1 MALKKE
7 IFNIMEKRIPGFLQ
21 ILLILGII
29 LFINILSQYFNT
41 YLDFTEEKRFTLTE
55 PTKKLIKD
63 VKNVVYIQ
71 VLLEGNFPSGF
82 KRLQQSTKEILDQFN
97 SENGYIE
104 YEFENPNE
112 GTVDVI
118 NARRKS
124 YGEEGL
130 IPTNLMVR
138 SGSENKEQLIYPYA
152 IVKLGDRK
160 ISVNLLENAPDLDQ
174 ESNLSNSISLLE
186 YKLATAIQKVH
197 YPEKKNILFTTGH
210 GELAREQTKSL
221 VSLLNSSYNLAW
233 INLDSTFI
241 IKPEI
246 DLLIIA
252 RPIIPFTEKNKFV
265 LDQYVMNGGKIIWLV
280 DGLKMS
286 LDSLSTRNEFI
297 PEPLDL
303 NLTDYFFKNG
313 IRINSN
319 LVLDLEC
326 SRIPQVIGRT
336 GDKPQIEL
344 FPWYYHPLIA
354 PRSNHPIVSNIDRIS
369 LEFPSTIDTL
379 KTKTDI
385 KKTILLQSSQ
395 YSRYQTSPMKV
406 GFEMMRYKPDPD
418 KFNRPNL
425 PIGILL
431 EGTFGS
437 LFENRLDEDM
447 NNILSSIGIP
457 FKTIS
462 SPTSMLVVA
471 DGDVI
476 KNLYDKETGK
486 FAPIGYNKYEKATF
500 NGNKDFI
507 LNSIEFMINQNN
519 ILTARTKEFKLRMLD
534 KVKAEKDKLYWQSIN
549 IVLPII
555 LIVLFGAINFYWLI
569 WDIRCSK
576 LFCYSK

>member
-55 PTKKLIKD
+55 PTKELIKD

-124 YGEEGL
+124 YSEEGL

-447 NNILSSIGIP
+447 NSILSSIGIP

-555 LIVLFGAINFYWLI
+555 LIVIFGTINFYWRKKKFI
-569 WDIRCSK
+569 KS
-576 LFCYSK
+576 

>member
-1 MALKKE
+1 MELKKE
-7 IFNIMEKRIPGFLQ
+7 IFNIMEKKIPGFLQ

-124 YGEEGL
+124 YSEEGL

-174 ESNLSNSISLLE
+174 EANLSNSISLLE

-437 LFENRLDEDM
+437 LYENRLDEDM

-507 LNSIEFMINQNN
+507 MNSIEFMINQNN

-549 IVLPII
+549 IVVPII
-555 LIVLFGAINFYWLI
+555 LIVLFGTINLYWRKKKFI
-569 WDIRCSK
+569 KS
-576 LFCYSK
+576 

>member
-1 MALKKE
+1 
-7 IFNIMEKRIPGFLQ
+7 MEKRIPGFLQ
-21 ILLILGII
+21 ILLIIGIL

-124 YGEEGL
+124 YSEEGL

-233 INLDSTFI
+233 INLDSSFI

-555 LIVLFGAINFYWLI
+555 LIVLFGTINIYWRKKKFI
-569 WDIRCSK
+569 KS
-576 LFCYSK
+576 

>member
-124 YGEEGL
+124 YSEEGL

-160 ISVNLLENAPDLDQ
+160 ISVTLLENAPDLDQ

-555 LIVLFGAINFYWLI
+555 LIVIFGTINFYWRKKKFI
-569 WDIRCSK
+569 KS
-576 LFCYSK
+576 

>member
-29 LFINILSQYFNT
+29 VFINILSQYFNT

-555 LIVLFGAINFYWLI
+555 LIVIFGTINFYWRKKKFI
-569 WDIRCSK
+569 KS
-576 LFCYSK
+576 

>member
-124 YGEEGL
+124 YSEEGL

-425 PIGILL
+425 SIGILL

-555 LIVLFGAINFYWLI
+555 LIVIFGTINFYWRKKKFI
-569 WDIRCSK
+569 KS
-576 LFCYSK
+576 

>member
-1 MALKKE
+1 
-7 IFNIMEKRIPGFLQ
+7 MEKRIPGFLQ

-124 YGEEGL
+124 YSEEGL

-265 LDQYVMNGGKIIWLV
+265 LDQYVMNGGKIFWLV

-369 LEFPSTIDTL
+369 LEFPSTIDSL

-395 YSRYQTSPMKV
+395 YSRYQNSPMKV

-555 LIVLFGAINFYWLI
+555 LIVLFGAINFYWRKKKFI
-569 WDIRCSK
+569 KS
-576 LFCYSK
+576 

>member
-1 MALKKE
+1 M
-7 IFNIMEKRIPGFLQ
+7 
-21 ILLILGII
+21 
-29 LFINILSQYFNT
+29 
-41 YLDFTEEKRFTLTE
+41 
-55 PTKKLIKD
+55 
-63 VKNVVYIQ
+63 
-71 VLLEGNFPSGF
+71 
-82 KRLQQSTKEILDQFN
+82 
-97 SENGYIE
+97 
-104 YEFENPNE
+104 
-112 GTVDVI
+112 
-118 NARRKS
+118 
-124 YGEEGL
+124 
-130 IPTNLMVR
+130 
-138 SGSENKEQLIYPYA
+138 
-152 IVKLGDRK
+152 
-160 ISVNLLENAPDLDQ
+160 
-174 ESNLSNSISLLE
+174 
-186 YKLATAIQKVH
+186 
-197 YPEKKNILFTTGH
+197 
-210 GELAREQTKSL
+210 
-221 VSLLNSSYNLAW
+221 
-233 INLDSTFI
+233 
-241 IKPEI
+241 
-246 DLLIIA
+246 
-252 RPIIPFTEKNKFV
+252 
-265 LDQYVMNGGKIIWLV
+265 
-280 DGLKMS
+280 
-286 LDSLSTRNEFI
+286 
-297 PEPLDL
+297 
-303 NLTDYFFKNG
+303 
-313 IRINSN
+313 
-319 LVLDLEC
+319 
-326 SRIPQVIGRT
+326 
-336 GDKPQIEL
+336 
-344 FPWYYHPLIA
+344 
-354 PRSNHPIVSNIDRIS
+354 SNIDRIS

-431 EGTFGS
+431 EGTFSS

-555 LIVLFGAINFYWLI
+555 LIVLFGAINFYWRKKKFI
-569 WDIRCSK
+569 KS
-576 LFCYSK
+576 

>member
-82 KRLQQSTKEILDQFN
+82 KLLQQSTKEILDQFN

-252 RPIIPFTEKNKFV
+252 RPIIPFTEKNKYV

-555 LIVLFGAINFYWLI
+555 LIVIFGTINFYWRKKKFI
-569 WDIRCSK
+569 KS
-576 LFCYSK
+576 

>member
-29 LFINILSQYFNT
+29 VFINILSQYFNT

-555 LIVLFGAINFYWLI
+555 LIVLFGAINFYWRKKKFI
-569 WDIRCSK
+569 KS
-576 LFCYSK
+576 

>member
-7 IFNIMEKRIPGFLQ
+7 IFNIMEKKIPGFIQ
-21 ILLILGII
+21 ILLILGIL

-124 YGEEGL
+124 YSEEGL

-152 IVKLGDRK
+152 IIKLGDRK

-210 GELAREQTKSL
+210 GELAKEQTKSL

-233 INLDSTFI
+233 INLDSSFI

-431 EGTFGS
+431 EGMFGS

-555 LIVLFGAINFYWLI
+555 LIVLFGAINFYWRKKKFI
-569 WDIRCSK
+569 KS
-576 LFCYSK
+576 

>member
-555 LIVLFGAINFYWLI
+555 LIVLFGAINFYWRKNKFI
-569 WDIRCSK
+569 KS
-576 LFCYSK
+576 

>member
-7 IFNIMEKRIPGFLQ
+7 IFNIMGKKIPGFLQ

-124 YGEEGL
+124 YSEEGL

-425 PIGILL
+425 SIGILL

-555 LIVLFGAINFYWLI
+555 LIVIFGTINFYWRKKKFI
-569 WDIRCSK
+569 KS
-576 LFCYSK
+576 

>member
-7 IFNIMEKRIPGFLQ
+7 IFNIMEKKIPGFIQ
-21 ILLILGII
+21 ILLILGIL

-124 YGEEGL
+124 YSEEGL

-152 IVKLGDRK
+152 IIKLGDRK

-210 GELAREQTKSL
+210 GELAKEQTKSL

-233 INLDSTFI
+233 INLDSSFI

-385 KKTILLQSSQ
+385 KKTIILQSSQ

-431 EGTFGS
+431 EGTFSS

-555 LIVLFGAINFYWLI
+555 LIVLFGAINFYWRKKKFI
-569 WDIRCSK
+569 KS
-576 LFCYSK
+576 

>member
-29 LFINILSQYFNT
+29 VFINILSQYFNT

-425 PIGILL
+425 SIGILL

-555 LIVLFGAINFYWLI
+555 LIVLFGAINFYWRKKKFI
-569 WDIRCSK
+569 KS
-576 LFCYSK
+576 

>member
-124 YGEEGL
+124 YSEEGL

-265 LDQYVMNGGKIIWLV
+265 LDQYVMNGGKIFWLV

-369 LEFPSTIDTL
+369 LEFPSTIDSL

-395 YSRYQTSPMKV
+395 YSRYQNSPMKV

-555 LIVLFGAINFYWLI
+555 LIVLFGAINFYWRKKKFI
-569 WDIRCSK
+569 KS
-576 LFCYSK
+576 

>member
-1 MALKKE
+1 
-7 IFNIMEKRIPGFLQ
+7 MEKRIPGFLQ

-29 LFINILSQYFNT
+29 IFINILSQYFNT

-233 INLDSTFI
+233 INLDSTFF

-369 LEFPSTIDTL
+369 LEFPSTIDSL

-395 YSRYQTSPMKV
+395 YSRYQNSPMKV

-555 LIVLFGAINFYWLI
+555 LIVLFGTINFYWRKKKFI
-569 WDIRCSK
+569 KS
-576 LFCYSK
+576 

>member
-7 IFNIMEKRIPGFLQ
+7 IFNIMEKKIPGFIQ
-21 ILLILGII
+21 ILLILGIL

-124 YGEEGL
+124 YSEEGL

-152 IVKLGDRK
+152 IIKLGDRK

-210 GELAREQTKSL
+210 GELAKEQTKSL

-233 INLDSTFI
+233 INLDSSFI

-431 EGTFGS
+431 EGTFSS

-555 LIVLFGAINFYWLI
+555 LIVLFGAINFYWRKKKFI
-569 WDIRCSK
+569 KS
-576 LFCYSK
+576 

>member
-1 MALKKE
+1 
-7 IFNIMEKRIPGFLQ
+7 MEKKIPGFIQ
-21 ILLILGII
+21 ILLILGIL

-124 YGEEGL
+124 YSEEGL

-152 IVKLGDRK
+152 IIKLGDRK

-210 GELAREQTKSL
+210 GELAKEQTKSL

-233 INLDSTFI
+233 INLDSSFI

-431 EGTFGS
+431 EGTFSS

-555 LIVLFGAINFYWLI
+555 LIVLFGAINFYWRKKKFI
-569 WDIRCSK
+569 KS
-576 LFCYSK
+576 

>member
-1 MALKKE
+1 MELKKE
-7 IFNIMEKRIPGFLQ
+7 IFNIMEKKIPGFLQ

-124 YGEEGL
+124 YSEEGL

-174 ESNLSNSISLLE
+174 EANLSNSISLLE

-233 INLDSTFI
+233 INLDSTFN

-447 NNILSSIGIP
+447 NTILSSIGIP
-457 FKTIS
+457 YKTIS

-555 LIVLFGAINFYWLI
+555 LIVLFGTINFYWRKKKFI
-569 WDIRCSK
+569 KS
-576 LFCYSK
+576 

>member
-29 LFINILSQYFNT
+29 VFINILSQYFNT

-233 INLDSTFI
+233 INLDSTFM

-555 LIVLFGAINFYWLI
+555 LIVLFGAINFYWRKNKFI
-569 WDIRCSK
+569 KS
-576 LFCYSK
+576 

>member
-7 IFNIMEKRIPGFLQ
+7 IFNIMEKKIPGFIQ
-21 ILLILGII
+21 ILLILGIL

-124 YGEEGL
+124 YSEEGL

-152 IVKLGDRK
+152 IIKLGDRK

-210 GELAREQTKSL
+210 GELAKEQTKSL

-233 INLDSTFI
+233 INLDSSFI

-519 ILTARTKEFKLRMLD
+519 ILTARTKEFKFRMLD

-555 LIVLFGAINFYWLI
+555 LIVLFGAINFYWRKKKFI
-569 WDIRCSK
+569 KS
-576 LFCYSK
+576 

>member
-1 MALKKE
+1 M
-7 IFNIMEKRIPGFLQ
+7 
-21 ILLILGII
+21 
-29 LFINILSQYFNT
+29 
-41 YLDFTEEKRFTLTE
+41 
-55 PTKKLIKD
+55 
-63 VKNVVYIQ
+63 
-71 VLLEGNFPSGF
+71 
-82 KRLQQSTKEILDQFN
+82 
-97 SENGYIE
+97 
-104 YEFENPNE
+104 
-112 GTVDVI
+112 
-118 NARRKS
+118 
-124 YGEEGL
+124 
-130 IPTNLMVR
+130 
-138 SGSENKEQLIYPYA
+138 
-152 IVKLGDRK
+152 
-160 ISVNLLENAPDLDQ
+160 
-174 ESNLSNSISLLE
+174 
-186 YKLATAIQKVH
+186 
-197 YPEKKNILFTTGH
+197 
-210 GELAREQTKSL
+210 
-221 VSLLNSSYNLAW
+221 
-233 INLDSTFI
+233 
-241 IKPEI
+241 
-246 DLLIIA
+246 
-252 RPIIPFTEKNKFV
+252 
-265 LDQYVMNGGKIIWLV
+265 
-280 DGLKMS
+280 
-286 LDSLSTRNEFI
+286 
-297 PEPLDL
+297 

-369 LEFPSTIDTL
+369 LEFPSTIDSL

-395 YSRYQTSPMKV
+395 YSRYQNSPMKV

-534 KVKAEKDKLYWQSIN
+534 KVKAKLYWQSIN

-555 LIVLFGAINFYWLI
+555 LIVLFGTINFYWRKKKFI
-569 WDIRCSK
+569 KS
-576 LFCYSK
+576 

>member
-7 IFNIMEKRIPGFLQ
+7 IFNIMEKKIPGFIQ
-21 ILLILGII
+21 ILLILGIL

-124 YGEEGL
+124 YSEEGL

-152 IVKLGDRK
+152 IIKLGDRK

-210 GELAREQTKSL
+210 GELAKEQTKSL

-233 INLDSTFI
+233 INLDSSFI

-385 KKTILLQSSQ
+385 KKTIILQSSQ

-431 EGTFGS
+431 EGMFGS

-555 LIVLFGAINFYWLI
+555 LIVLFGAINFYWRKKKFI
-569 WDIRCSK
+569 KS
-576 LFCYSK
+576 

>member
-29 LFINILSQYFNT
+29 IFINILSQYFNT

-369 LEFPSTIDTL
+369 LEFPSTIDSL

-395 YSRYQTSPMKV
+395 YSRYQNSPMKV

-555 LIVLFGAINFYWLI
+555 LIVLFGTINFYWRKKKFI
-569 WDIRCSK
+569 KS
-576 LFCYSK
+576 

>member
-124 YGEEGL
+124 YSEEGL

-221 VSLLNSSYNLAW
+221 VSLLNSSYNLTW

-425 PIGILL
+425 SIGILL

-555 LIVLFGAINFYWLI
+555 LIVIFGTINFYWRKKKFI
-569 WDIRCSK
+569 KS
-576 LFCYSK
+576 

>member
-7 IFNIMEKRIPGFLQ
+7 IFNIMEKKIPGFIQ
-21 ILLILGII
+21 ILLILGIL

-124 YGEEGL
+124 YSEEGL

-152 IVKLGDRK
+152 IIKLGDRK

-210 GELAREQTKSL
+210 GELAKEQTKSL

-476 KNLYDKETGK
+476 KNLFDKETGK

-555 LIVLFGAINFYWLI
+555 LIVLFGAINFYWRKKKFI
-569 WDIRCSK
+569 KS
-576 LFCYSK
+576 

>member
-313 IRINSN
+313 IRI
-319 LVLDLEC
+319 
-326 SRIPQVIGRT
+326 
-336 GDKPQIEL
+336 K
-344 FPWYYHPLIA
+344 
-354 PRSNHPIVSNIDRIS
+354 
-369 LEFPSTIDTL
+369 
-379 KTKTDI
+379 
-385 KKTILLQSSQ
+385 
-395 YSRYQTSPMKV
+395 M
-406 GFEMMRYKPDPD
+406 
-418 KFNRPNL
+418 
-425 PIGILL
+425 
-431 EGTFGS
+431 
-437 LFENRLDEDM
+437 
-447 NNILSSIGIP
+447 
-457 FKTIS
+457 
-462 SPTSMLVVA
+462 
-471 DGDVI
+471 
-476 KNLYDKETGK
+476 
-486 FAPIGYNKYEKATF
+486 
-500 NGNKDFI
+500 
-507 LNSIEFMINQNN
+507 
-519 ILTARTKEFKLRMLD
+519 
-534 KVKAEKDKLYWQSIN
+534 
-549 IVLPII
+549 
-555 LIVLFGAINFYWLI
+555 
-569 WDIRCSK
+569 SK
-576 LFCYSK
+576 LKQL

>member
-124 YGEEGL
+124 YSEEGL

-555 LIVLFGAINFYWLI
+555 LIVLFGAINFYWRKKKFI
-569 WDIRCSK
+569 KS
-576 LFCYSK
+576 

>member
-7 IFNIMEKRIPGFLQ
+7 IFNIMEKKIPGFIQ
-21 ILLILGII
+21 ILLILGIL

-124 YGEEGL
+124 YSEEGL

-152 IVKLGDRK
+152 IIKLGDRK

-210 GELAREQTKSL
+210 GELAKEQTKSL

-385 KKTILLQSSQ
+385 KKTIILQSSQ

-431 EGTFGS
+431 EGMFGS

-555 LIVLFGAINFYWLI
+555 LIVLFGAINFYWRKKKFI
-569 WDIRCSK
+569 KS
-576 LFCYSK
+576 

>member
-555 LIVLFGAINFYWLI
+555 LIVLFGAINFYWRKKKFI
-569 WDIRCSK
+569 KS
-576 LFCYSK
+576 

>member
-369 LEFPSTIDTL
+369 LEFPSTIDSL

-395 YSRYQTSPMKV
+395 YSRYQNSPMKV

-437 LFENRLDEDM
+437 IFENRLDEDM

-555 LIVLFGAINFYWLI
+555 LIVLFGTINFYWRKKKFI
-569 WDIRCSK
+569 KS
-576 LFCYSK
+576 

>member
-7 IFNIMEKRIPGFLQ
+7 IFNIMEKKIPGFIQ
-21 ILLILGII
+21 ILLILGIL

-124 YGEEGL
+124 YSEEGL

-152 IVKLGDRK
+152 IIKLGDRK

-210 GELAREQTKSL
+210 GELAKEQTKSL

-233 INLDSTFI
+233 INLDSSFI

-385 KKTILLQSSQ
+385 KKTIILQSSQ

-555 LIVLFGAINFYWLI
+555 LIVLFGAINFYWRKKKFI
-569 WDIRCSK
+569 KS
-576 LFCYSK
+576 

>member
-124 YGEEGL
+124 YSEEGL

-369 LEFPSTIDTL
+369 LEFPSTIDSL

-395 YSRYQTSPMKV
+395 YSRYQNSPMKV

-555 LIVLFGAINFYWLI
+555 LIVLFGAINFYWRKKKFI
-569 WDIRCSK
+569 KS
-576 LFCYSK
+576 

>member
-7 IFNIMEKRIPGFLQ
+7 IFNIMEKKIPGFLQ
-21 ILLILGII
+21 ILLILGIL

-124 YGEEGL
+124 YSEEGL
-130 IPTNLMVR
+130 TPTNLMVR

-221 VSLLNSSYNLAW
+221 VSLLNSSYNLTW

-447 NNILSSIGIP
+447 NSILSSIGIP

-555 LIVLFGAINFYWLI
+555 LIVIFGTINFYWRKKKFI
-569 WDIRCSK
+569 KS
-576 LFCYSK
+576 

>member
-1 MALKKE
+1 M
-7 IFNIMEKRIPGFLQ
+7 
-21 ILLILGII
+21 
-29 LFINILSQYFNT
+29 
-41 YLDFTEEKRFTLTE
+41 
-55 PTKKLIKD
+55 
-63 VKNVVYIQ
+63 
-71 VLLEGNFPSGF
+71 
-82 KRLQQSTKEILDQFN
+82 
-97 SENGYIE
+97 
-104 YEFENPNE
+104 
-112 GTVDVI
+112 
-118 NARRKS
+118 RKC
-124 YGEEGL
+124 
-130 IPTNLMVR
+130 
-138 SGSENKEQLIYPYA
+138 
-152 IVKLGDRK
+152 
-160 ISVNLLENAPDLDQ
+160 PDLDQ

-197 YPEKKNILFTTGH
+197 YPEKKIFYSPRVMENY
-210 GELAREQTKSL
+210 AREQTKSL

-265 LDQYVMNGGKIIWLV
+265 LDQYVMNGGKIFWLV

-369 LEFPSTIDTL
+369 LEFPSTIDSL

-395 YSRYQTSPMKV
+395 YSRYQNSPMKV

-437 LFENRLDEDM
+437 IFENRLDEDM

-555 LIVLFGAINFYWLI
+555 LIVLFGTINFYWRKKKFI
-569 WDIRCSK
+569 KS
-576 LFCYSK
+576 